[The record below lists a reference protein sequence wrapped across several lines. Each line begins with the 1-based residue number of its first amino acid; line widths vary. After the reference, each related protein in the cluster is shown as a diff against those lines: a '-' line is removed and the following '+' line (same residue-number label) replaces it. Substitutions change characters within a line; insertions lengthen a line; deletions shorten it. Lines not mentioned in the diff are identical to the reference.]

1 MCSLPF
7 ELSLH
12 TVFFPYTRKKNPT
25 NVEKQMELLQDL
37 MVNEI
42 VEFMV
47 PLSYLICFSV
57 AYYGP
62 NAKLIGNVG
71 SSQWQFV
78 AVDDFQH
85 TFGFIALFFLVD
97 LGSVVVS
104 SLFLWMFC
112 RIKLWNVYKV
122 VQDEFGMTFTANLIA
137 NLNGVRKSSFSIFNS
152 TEKVFIN

>member
-1 MCSLPF
+1 MCACPFDIILPTL
-7 ELSLH
+7 LSI
-12 TVFFPYTRKKNPT
+12 YTRKKNPA
-25 NVEKQMELLQDL
+25 NIEKQMELLQDL

-47 PLSYLICFSV
+47 PLSYLTCFSV

-62 NAKLIGNVG
+62 NANLIGNVG

-85 TFGFIALFFLVD
+85 TFGFITLFFLVD

-104 SLFLWMFC
+104 SFFLWVFC
-112 RIKLWNVYKV
+112 RINLWNVYKV
-122 VQDEFGMTFTANLIA
+122 VQAEFGLTFTANLIA
-137 NLNGVRKSSFSIFNS
+137 NLNGVRKCSF
-152 TEKVFIN
+152 